1 MSSTKII
8 IMHSIRMRNLR
19 KVEYEFLVKNYHN
32 VSYNNTLSDDR
43 GTEGIISQFL
53 LQLRHLFIQGQHAM
67 ISLVKYR
74 NQLLIVFPVLFH
86 RLDGF
91 FEL

>member
-32 VSYNNTLSDDR
+32 VSCNNTLSDDR
-43 GTEGIISQFL
+43 GTEGIIS
-53 LQLRHLFIQGQHAM
+53 
-67 ISLVKYR
+67 
-74 NQLLIVFPVLFH
+74 
-86 RLDGF
+86 
-91 FEL
+91 